1 MTGAFGIRLSRA
13 NERIRNAKKHIIQI
27 LDSSHVA
34 RRANGRE
41 KKEFLFRFRL
51 LFAMANCVR
60 VMRKRRAHT
69 HTPDSQNTGQW
80 LFRIRISQWNRQRR
94 VCAMRWRCHCEFVVA
109 ELTTKKKNGRKKYVW
124 GHSSRFS
131 ARSQS
136 CVHVCVRVCLQIN
149 FIYAANICL
158 VVSTSTRLPLFQ
170 RTGPHTIGECVHSM
184 DDGIVIEYLFR
195 IIHQHDILFR
205 CVVGG
210 GGGDGSYF
218 DCQ

>member
-69 HTPDSQNTGQW
+69 HTRLTEHRPM
-80 LFRIRISQWNRQRR
+80 IISHSHF
-94 VCAMRWRCHCEFVVA
+94 AM
-109 ELTTKKKNGRKKYVW
+109 K
-124 GHSSRFS
+124 S
-131 ARSQS
+131 A
-136 CVHVCVRVCLQIN
+136 
-149 FIYAANICL
+149 AAGMRDA
-158 VVSTSTRLPLFQ
+158 VTVSL
-170 RTGPHTIGECVHSM
+170 
-184 DDGIVIEYLFR
+184 
-195 IIHQHDILFR
+195 
-205 CVVGG
+205 
-210 GGGDGSYF
+210 
-218 DCQ
+218 